1 MRILVAMSGGV
12 DSSVAAALLVE
23 AGYEVIGVTMR
34 IWPSSEGFGRCCSPK
49 DVEDARRVAERLG
62 IPYYVL
68 DYEREFDREVIEA
81 FVGDYL
87 HGRTPI
93 PCILCNSRL
102 KFSSLL
108 RRALGWG
115 AEGVAT
121 GHYARIVRDEGL
133 GRFLLKRSADSRRDQ
148 TYFLYRL
155 TQTQLAHTLF
165 PVGGMLKE
173 EVRRKARELKL
184 PVAEKPDSQEIC
196 FVKTN
201 YRDFLKERC
210 PEKIQPGLVR
220 DLSGKVLGEH
230 PGLPFFT
237 VGQRE
242 GLRIGGKGPY
252 YVVKLDPVNNEVLV
266 GREEDL
272 YASELIAESVNF
284 IPFDD
289 LEEPLK
295 ARVKVRYSQEPAAAV
310 LLPLAEG
317 RVLVRFERPQRAIAE
332 GQAAVFYSEEDPE
345 LLLGGGTIASVK
357 RTVSSPE
364 APRPLGVFL
373 GAHGAG

>member
-1 MRILVAMSGGV
+1 MVRVLAAMSGGV
-12 DSSVAAALLVE
+12 DSSVAAALLKE
-23 AGYEVIGVTMR
+23 AGYDVMGVTMR
-34 IWPSSEGFGRCCSPK
+34 IWPSSRPKDSAEGFGRCCSPK

-93 PCILCNSRL
+93 PCVLCNSRL

-108 RRALGWG
+108 KRALGWG
-115 AEGVAT
+115 VEYVAT
-121 GHYARIVRDEGL
+121 GHYARIVRDEGS

-155 TQTQLAHTLF
+155 TQIQLAHTLF
-165 PVGGMLKE
+165 PVGSMLKE
-173 EVRRKARELKL
+173 EVRRKAGELEL
-184 PVAEKPDSQEIC
+184 PVAEKPDSREIC
-196 FVKTN
+196 FVKTS

-210 PEKIQPGLVR
+210 PEGIKPGWVR
-220 DLSGKVLGEH
+220 DLSGEVLGEH

-237 VGQRE
+237 IGQRK

-252 YVVKLDPVNNEVLV
+252 YVVRLDPVNNEVLV
-266 GREEDL
+266 GRDEDL

-284 IPFDD
+284 IPFDRF
-289 LEEPLK
+289 EEPIK
-295 ARVKVRYSQEPAAAV
+295 AKVKIRYSQEPAEAT
-310 LLPLAEG
+310 LIPLAEG
-317 RVLVRFERPQRAIAE
+317 RVSVQFERPQRAIAE

-345 LLLGGGTIASVK
+345 LLLGGGIIASVK
-357 RTVSSPE
+357 RT
-364 APRPLGVFL
+364 LGVFL
-373 GAHGAG
+373 GARGAG